1 MTPLGIENA
10 GRPAPL
16 ANFRVGSAGWTIP
29 REFGSHFLIEGTHL
43 HRYSRLLN
51 CCEINSSFYRP
62 HKQRTWQ
69 RWHDTVPENFL
80 FSVKAPKAIT
90 HEARLDCRPEHLS
103 SFLRQLESLKE
114 KLGPIL
120 FQLPPSLRFEGKV
133 VNKFL
138 SMLRKMHSGS
148 VMWEPRHE
156 SWFCREADD
165 LLDEFEISRVAA
177 DPACVPAAAS
187 PGGWKGL
194 TYYRLHGSPRRYYS
208 AYSSEFLQFGCRNGK
223 RA

>member
-1 MTPLGIENA
+1 
-10 GRPAPL
+10 
-16 ANFRVGSAGWTIP
+16 
-29 REFGSHFLIEGTHL
+29 
-43 HRYSRLLN
+43 
-51 CCEINSSFYRP
+51 
-62 HKQRTWQ
+62 
-69 RWHDTVPENFL
+69 
-80 FSVKAPKAIT
+80 
-90 HEARLDCRPEHLS
+90 LS